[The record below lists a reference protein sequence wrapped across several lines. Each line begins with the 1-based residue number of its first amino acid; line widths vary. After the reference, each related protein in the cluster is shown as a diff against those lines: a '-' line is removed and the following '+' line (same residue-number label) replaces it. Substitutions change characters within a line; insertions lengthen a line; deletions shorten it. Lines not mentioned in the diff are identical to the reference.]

1 MADGESIEKLKDLI
15 RDKGKEGKVV
25 FYTVEGLA
33 VADIDELIKQPID
46 GLLYDLN
53 RLPEVIMS
61 NFDKRSVN
69 DYAMMMV
76 LKRLKEM
83 VDDAIIES

>member
-1 MADGESIEKLKDLI
+1 MSEESEGIEKLKDLI
-15 RDKGKEGKVV
+15 RDKAKEGKVV

-33 VADIDELIKQPID
+33 VADIDKLINQPID

-61 NFDKRSVN
+61 NFGKRSVN
-69 DYAMMMV
+69 DYAMMLI

-83 VDDAIIES
+83 ADDS